1 MHEVNAELG
10 AARLREVLRVRGCA
24 AGVAVATVGAA
35 GLAGW
40 VFDLSVLKSVSAD
53 WVSMKANTA
62 VGFIL
67 LGMAIALLGAY
78 PHSRR
83 AGAAARALAG
93 VAAAIGLLTL
103 GEYVTGWD
111 LGIDELLFADELTPV
126 ETAFPGRM
134 AIATALGFVCL
145 GVAVQWVDARGGFP
159 AAARALAI
167 ATALIAALALLEYL
181 YGVRIVIGVTLH
193 TRMAVHTTLAFLA
206 GAAGLVMVRPPL
218 RVLDLLSGAS
228 GAGFMLRR
236 LLPAAVVIPVLL
248 GWIRLWGQHQGW
260 YGMEFGLALVVIG
273 NVAFL
278 GALIGWSAL
287 ELHGREEER
296 DRAEQRFAATFEQAA
311 VGIAQESPDGRL
323 LLVNAKLCAIVG
335 YDRDELL
342 SKSCAELTHPDDL
355 ADELERRHQLL
366 AGTRDTITLEKRCFC
381 KDQSTV
387 WVSVTSSLVRTA
399 TGAPEY
405 FISVVEDIS
414 RRKLVEETL
423 RTAEVRLRSLYESNL
438 AGVALMDPEG
448 AILDANPAF
457 MAIVGCNRE
466 DVRDGR
472 LRLGEITP
480 PEHRARDESA
490 LAQLREGK
498 AVPPW
503 EKELIRKD
511 GSHVPVLTGV
521 SRMSDAT
528 GSLVAFVL
536 DLSERRRLEDQLR
549 QAQRMEVIGRLAGGV
564 AHDFNNLLTPVLAYS
579 QMLLDRTPPED
590 PSRIDLEEIL
600 HSAERGAALTRQLL
614 AFSRKQVLQPRVLDL
629 NPLIQETTNLLKSLI
644 GEDIELRLFLT
655 PDLHRVNV
663 DPGQIEQVLMN
674 LATNARDAMPRGGTL
689 TIETSNVVLDA
700 AYASSHPEV
709 ARGDY
714 VLVAVSDTGTGI
726 DRHSL
731 ARLFEPFFTT
741 KEVGRG
747 TGLGLATVYGIVKQS
762 RGHIATYSEV
772 GRGSTF
778 KIYLPRT
785 TAEADS
791 AVEEAPAPT
800 VVRGIETLLV
810 AEDDDALRVLIA
822 KVLGDLGYT
831 VLQATS
837 GESALMLAKQH
848 LGTIDLLITD
858 VIMPGMSGRE
868 LTQQVKVTRPALR
881 VLYISGYTENAIV
894 HHGVLDEGTELLEK
908 PFTPTSLARRVR
920 SILDRPW
927 GSAPERSA

>member
-1 MHEVNAELG
+1 MHELDTKPEAE
-10 AARLREVLRVRGCA
+10 RLREVLRVRGCA
-24 AGVAVATVGAA
+24 AGLAVAAIGAA

-62 VGFIL
+62 VGFVL
-67 LGMAIALLGAY
+67 LGMAIALLGVY

-83 AGAAARALAG
+83 ARAAARALAG

-103 GEYVTGWD
+103 GEYVTGDD
-111 LGIDELLFADELTPV
+111 LGIDELLFADEPTPV
-126 ETAFPGRM
+126 ETTFPGRM
-134 AIATALGFVCL
+134 AFVTALGLVFL
-145 GVAVQWVDARGGFP
+145 GAAVQWVDARGGLP
-159 AAARALAI
+159 AAARALAVV
-167 ATALIAALALLEYL
+167 TALIAAFALLEYL
-181 YGVRIVIGVTLH
+181 YGPRISIGVALH

-206 GAAGLVMVRPPL
+206 GAAGLVMVRPSL
-218 RVLDLLSGAS
+218 RVLDLLSGDGAAS
-228 GAGFMLRR
+228 FMLRR
-236 LLPAAVVIPVLL
+236 LLPAAIAIPVIF
-248 GWIRLWGQHQGW
+248 GWIRLWGQQQGW

-273 NVAFL
+273 SVSIL

-287 ELHGREEER
+287 EIHGREEER

-311 VGIAQESPDGRL
+311 VGIAHESPDGRL

-355 ADELERRHQLL
+355 AGEIERRQQLL
-366 AGTRDTITLEKRCFC
+366 AGTCDTITLEKRCFR
-381 KDQSTV
+381 KDRSTV
-387 WVSVTSSLVRTA
+387 WVSVTSSLVRAT
-399 TGAPEY
+399 TGAPDY

-414 RRKLVEETL
+414 RRKLGEETL
-423 RTAEVRLRSLYESNL
+423 RTAEARMRSLHESNL
-438 AGVALMDPEG
+438 AGVVLTDPEG

-457 MAIVGCNRE
+457 MATVGCNRE

-472 LRLGEITP
+472 LRLGELTA
-480 PEHRARDESA
+480 PEHRERDESA

-498 AVPPW
+498 TVPPW

-511 GSHVPVLTGV
+511 GSRVPVLTGV
-521 SRMSDAT
+521 SRMSDAN

-536 DLSERRRLEDQLR
+536 DLSERRRLEEQLR
-549 QAQRMEVIGRLAGGV
+549 QAQRMEVVGRLAGGV
-564 AHDFNNLLTPVLAYS
+564 AHDFNNLLTPILAYS
-579 QMLLDRTPPED
+579 QILLDRTPPGD

-614 AFSRKQVLQPRVLDL
+614 AFSRKQMLQPRVLDL

-663 DPGQIEQVLMN
+663 DPGQVEQVLMN

-709 ARGDY
+709 TPGDF

-726 DRHSL
+726 DKRSL

-785 TAEADS
+785 TAEADA
-791 AVEEAPAPT
+791 AVEEAPVPT
-800 VVRGIETLLV
+800 VVRGIETLLM
-810 AEDDDALRVLIA
+810 AEDDDALRTLIT
-822 KVLGDLGYT
+822 KVLEGLGYS
-831 VLQATS
+831 VLAAAS

-858 VIMPGMSGRE
+858 VVMPGMSGRE
-868 LTQQVKVTRPALR
+868 LAQQIKAARPALR

-927 GSAPERSA
+927 SPTPKRSA